1 MAEVV
6 DLTAI
11 VGTPVTEEEAEAEFK
26 VILEQRVQQRR
37 VREALCDLMKTHA
50 PMPQPMMWSMCA
62 EDATSLIA
70 VFPEVMGNRLF
81 GMRINI
87 DDDAD
92 GVTLIPDVP
101 GGPLL
106 SG

>member
-1 MAEVV
+1 MAEML

-11 VGTPVTEEEAEAEFK
+11 VGIPVTEEEAEAEFK

-37 VREALCDLMKTHA
+37 VREALCDLMKTHE
-50 PMPQPMMWSMCA
+50 PMHQPMMWSMCA
-62 EDATSLIA
+62 EDAASLIG

-81 GMRINI
+81 GMRIHV
-87 DDDAD
+87 DEDAE

-101 GGPLL
+101 GGPM
-106 SG
+106 

>member
-37 VREALCDLMKTHA
+37 VREALCNLMKTHE
-50 PMPQPMMWSMCA
+50 PMSQPMMWSMCA
-62 EDATSLIA
+62 EDATSLIV

-81 GMRINI
+81 GRRINI
-87 DDDAD
+87 DEDAD

-106 SG
+106 